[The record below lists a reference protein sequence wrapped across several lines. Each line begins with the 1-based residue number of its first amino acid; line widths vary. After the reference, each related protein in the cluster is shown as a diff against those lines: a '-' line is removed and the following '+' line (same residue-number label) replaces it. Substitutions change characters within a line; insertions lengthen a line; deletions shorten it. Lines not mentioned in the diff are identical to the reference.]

1 MWFFLSKKGV
11 LMKKINII
19 KKEKE
24 INEVIKTGKK
34 YKNKYFIIY
43 IKDNGLDRHRFCVC
57 VSKKL
62 GNAVTRNKN
71 KRQVKD
77 IIDKSK
83 IVFSNNK
90 DYVII
95 LNREINLIDF
105 EEKKINLIDLLKQLE
120 GEYNEE

>member
-1 MWFFLSKKGV
+1 
-11 LMKKINII
+11 MKKINII

-24 INEVIKTGKK
+24 INNVIKTGKK

-43 IKDNGLDRHRFCVC
+43 VKENELDKHRFCIC

-83 IVFSNNK
+83 IVFSKNK

-95 LNREINLIDF
+95 INREINLINFD
-105 EEKKINLIDLLKQLE
+105 EKKENLINLLKTIE
-120 GEYNEE
+120 GE

>member
-1 MWFFLSKKGV
+1 
-11 LMKKINII
+11 MKKINII

-24 INEVIKTGKK
+24 INEIIKTGKK

-43 IKDNGLDRHRFCVC
+43 NKDNNLCKHRFCVC

-105 EEKKINLIDLLKQLE
+105 NEKKQSLIELLKQIE
-120 GEYNEE
+120 GEYNEK